1 MKITYPADRDMS
13 NGFLQQHLMMKCQ
26 KEYEQGK
33 PTDSYVLNSV
43 AQLFTVFEHPDTPQ
57 RLVICSTK
65 NIQAYNNV
73 ARWFSAAVPC
83 TTNDFVS
90 FVLSYASLVDAMKND
105 EAYDYYKNA
114 PCLVIMYPELV
125 QSAQW
130 AVGKFY
136 DILESRKKALL
147 VFTTNVSDLK
157 NAIGALNMDYLLSME
172 GFTI

>member
-1 MKITYPADRDMS
+1 MKIIYPANRDMS
-13 NGFLQQHLMMKCQ
+13 NGFLQQHLMVKCS

-33 PTDSYVLNSV
+33 PTDSYVLESV
-43 AQLFTVFEHPDTPQ
+43 EKLFHVFDSQEPS

-65 NIQAYNNV
+65 NVRAYNNV

-90 FVLSYASLVDAMKND
+90 FVVSYAELVDAMKND
-105 EAYDYYKNA
+105 EAYDFYRNA
-114 PCLVIMYPELV
+114 PCLAIMYPELV

-130 AVGKFY
+130 AIGKFY